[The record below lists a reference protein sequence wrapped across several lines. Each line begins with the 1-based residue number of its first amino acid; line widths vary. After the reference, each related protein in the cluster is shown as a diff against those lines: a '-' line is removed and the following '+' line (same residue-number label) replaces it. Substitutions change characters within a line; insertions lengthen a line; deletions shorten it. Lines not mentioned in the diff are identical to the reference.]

1 MIPADTHKG
10 VRMFSIGKLF
20 HLTHVVDDLEAV
32 DRWYDEVFSVRR
44 FYNGYE
50 ELAGRKA
57 SLIAIGDVI
66 MEPMMPAG
74 AEPLKNPS
82 VRKFHDRFGQ
92 HFHSIAWY
100 VDDVAAI
107 SERLD
112 SAGLRLFNIVG
123 KRLTPSDTTAAIWT
137 HPKETPGQLEFALAG
152 DYIADPRLKPDW
164 SNERWREH
172 PLGIERASH
181 IGVVVGSLAKARE
194 LYCGVLG
201 GTLLSE
207 ETVDGRKRS
216 AFVAIGEDTVVELS
230 EPLAAGSPEG
240 RELDTCGEGIYS
252 LIFKTRDLGQARDF
266 LRSRQHQPAADG
278 PDTVVLGPDQAFGM
292 VVGFTQRTLPN
303 DPRA

>member
-1 MIPADTHKG
+1 
-10 VRMFSIGKLF
+10 MFNIGKLF

-50 ELAGRKA
+50 ELAGRTA
-57 SLIAIGDVI
+57 SLVAIGDVI

-74 AEPLKNPS
+74 IEPLKNPS
-82 VRKFHDRFGQ
+82 VKKFRDRFGQ

-123 KRLTPSDTTAAIWT
+123 KRAKPSEKTAAVWT

-152 DYIADPRLKPDW
+152 DYIADPRLKPGW
-164 SNERWREH
+164 SNEPWRGH

-181 IGVVVGSLAKARE
+181 IGVVVSSLAKAKD

-201 GTLLSE
+201 GTLLGE
-207 ETVDGRKRS
+207 ETVAGRKRS
-216 AFVAIGEDTVVELS
+216 AFAAIGQDSVVELS
-230 EPLAAGSPEG
+230 EPLAAGGPEG
-240 RELDTCGEGIYS
+240 RELDTHGEGIYS
-252 LIFKTRDLGQARDF
+252 LIFKTRDLGQAHDF
-266 LRSRQHQPAADG
+266 LRSWQLDTAADG
-278 PDTVVLGPDQAFGM
+278 PDTLVIGPDQAFGM
-292 VVGFTQRTLPN
+292 VIGFTRRTLPD